1 MPGLHSHQL
10 AEQRRVL
17 SKRLRALGA
26 ESRKIATSEA
36 RVRGRAGAVAG
47 AGAERR
53 VSEVE
58 LSRSISSAPEVA
70 AVDV

>member
-36 RVRGRAGAVAG
+36 RVRGRAGA
-47 AGAERR
+47 GAERR

-58 LSRSISSAPEVA
+58 LSRSISSAPEVV